1 MLLKELKNDASQAT
15 LDDLSAVVKEA
26 EASIEAG
33 KTSEQLEKLVKE
45 ANGYIANPENAG
57 TLDVITCMVNLR
69 NELAD
74 IAETTEIEKLKEG
87 LQKNVDHIVNHVM
100 NNTDGYR
107 KDDIDAMNT
116 LLKEAQDIINKA
128 DATKDEILDISHRLA
143 DQLTKMVKIDKS
155 TLESV
160 IETAKALDPEEYTE
174 ESYKALADA
183 IAAGEV
189 VLKR

>member
-1 MLLKELKNDASQAT
+1 
-15 LDDLSAVVKEA
+15 
-26 EASIEAG
+26 
-33 KTSEQLEKLVKE
+33 
-45 ANGYIANPENAG
+45 
-57 TLDVITCMVNLR
+57 
-69 NELAD
+69 
-74 IAETTEIEKLKEG
+74 
-87 LQKNVDHIVNHVM
+87 M

-189 VLKR
+189 VLKDENATNKDVETAIANISEAIKNLVEDETTTLNKAES